1 MEQTMTKDEWGKI
14 VKRICDFYPR
24 SNFMDKQDVFD
35 AWYSL
40 LEDLEFPAA
49 MRAVENYAKENQYP
63 PTIAD
68 IRQGYK
74 VLWDDYKAFIRD
86 CKDIYC
92 IAADYYPGMDM
103 ELKNE
108 GFEILRQKLSAYPH
122 REWRKRLTDWERK
135 AVAYV
140 RDCEINHK
148 DVKNFKDYVN
158 EQTI

>member
-1 MEQTMTKDEWGKI
+1 MTKDEFKPI
-14 VKRICDFYPR
+14 VQRLRKVYPQDG
-24 SNFMDKQDVFD
+24 FLADKEAFD
-35 AWYSL
+35 IWFEL
-40 LEDLEFPAA
+40 LEDLETPA
-49 MRAVENYAKENQYP
+49 VKQVVDDYIKEHQYP

-74 VLWDDYKAFIRD
+74 ILWDEYKAFIRD

-108 GFEILRQKLSAYPH
+108 GFETLRQKLSAYPH

-148 DVKNFKDYVN
+148 DVKNFKDYIN